1 MSLTLAKPV
10 LEYPYQLMQIST
22 KCTGWNVTM
31 SLTLAKPVLEQ
42 AYQLTLISTKYTGW
56 NGATGRPSH

>member
-1 MSLTLAKPV
+1 
-10 LEYPYQLMQIST
+10 
-22 KCTGWNVTM
+22 M

-56 NGATGRPSH
+56 NVTMSLTLAKPVLE